1 MKPNNP
7 IIGNT
12 FPINEMKP
20 INVTNISDDSHCN
33 NNDEVTS
40 AKWNAET

>member
-7 IIGNT
+7 INREY
-12 FPINEMKP
+12 FSINEMKP
-20 INVTNISDDSHCN
+20 INVLILSSDDSHCN

-40 AKWNAET
+40 AEMER